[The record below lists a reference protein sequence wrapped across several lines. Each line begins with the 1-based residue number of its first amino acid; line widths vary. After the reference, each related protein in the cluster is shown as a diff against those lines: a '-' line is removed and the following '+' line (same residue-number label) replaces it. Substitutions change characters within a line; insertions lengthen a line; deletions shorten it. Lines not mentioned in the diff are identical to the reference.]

1 MSFLKTI
8 IAYPLSII
16 YYCFF
21 GLTLVVFHPILWIS
35 FKLGGAKTLKIA
47 VDYLNLCL
55 VRCLHILGTKIS
67 FRNSYELPKDKPI
80 IFVSNHQSLNDV
92 STISWYLRKYTPKF
106 VSKKE
111 LGKGIPSVSFNLKHG
126 GNVLIERDNPKQ
138 ALVAL
143 KQFGQFIEINKF
155 SAVLF
160 PEGTRSKNGVP
171 KRFSENGLKMLVKYS
186 PSVVII
192 PITINNSW
200 KIVKHGKFPLELG
213 VHLTLDVHKPIQT
226 NDIKFAELFEKVEQ
240 TIKNAVIL

>member
-1 MSFLKTI
+1 MSFLKKI

-16 YYCFF
+16 YYCCF
-21 GLTLVVFHPILWIS
+21 GLILVIFHPILWIS
-35 FKLGGAKTLKIA
+35 FKLGGTKALRIA

-55 VRCLHILGTKIS
+55 VRCLHILGTKVS
-67 FRNSYELPKDKPI
+67 FQNKYQLPKNEPI

-92 STISWYLRKYTPKF
+92 SSISWYLRKFNPKF

-111 LGKGIPSVSFNLKHG
+111 LGNGIPSVSFNLRQG
-126 GNVLIERDNPKQ
+126 ENVLIDRDNPKQ

-143 KQFGQFIEINKF
+143 KKFGQFIEKKKF

-186 PSVVII
+186 PTAVIV

-200 KIVKHGKFPLELG
+200 KIVKHGKFPLEIG
-213 VHLTLDVHKPIQT
+213 VHLTLEIHKPIQT

-240 TIKNAVIL
+240 TVKNAVIL